1 MSKNILIT
9 GGSGL
14 LALNWAATVREH
26 CSVTLGLHDRH
37 VSLAAVASQ
46 KLDLESPGAIASS
59 IDAGKFDL
67 VVHAAGFTSV
77 EECESK
83 PDLARHVNVTL
94 AENVAK
100 ACMATGVSLVH
111 ISTDHLFFGDEAL
124 LDERPLLAPRNTYGL
139 TKAEA
144 ERQVL
149 ESNPRALV
157 IRTNFYGWGSSYR
170 HSFSDIL
177 LGALRSG
184 KSIALF
190 QDVFYTPI
198 LIESLA
204 EAVMGL
210 HQLSA
215 FGIYNVVGDERLSKY
230 DFGLKL
236 AERFGLDAAL
246 IKPAQ
251 MAHQVSPVQRPL
263 DMSLSNHKVCE
274 ALGRTLGGVDEQ
286 VARLCQQEQNGLAQE
301 LRHL

>member
-26 CSVTLGLHDRH
+26 CSVTLGLHDRL
-37 VSLAAVASQ
+37 VSLAGVASQ

-83 PDLARHVNVTL
+83 PDLARHVNIML
-94 AENVAK
+94 AKNVAK
-100 ACMATGVSLVH
+100 ACMATGTSQVH
-111 ISTDHLFFGDEAL
+111 ISTDHLFYGDEAL
-124 LDERPLLAPRNTYGL
+124 LDERSLPVPRNTYGL

-144 ERQVL
+144 EHLVL
-149 ESNPRALV
+149 ELNPRALV

-204 EAVMGL
+204 EAVL
-210 HQLSA
+210 DLQQLNA
-215 FGIYNVVGDERLSKY
+215 FGVYNVVGDERLSKY

-236 AERFGLDAAL
+236 AERFGLDASL
-246 IKPAQ
+246 IKPAL

-274 ALGRTLGGVDEQ
+274 ALSRGLGDVDEQ